1 MQKAKAALASDESNA
16 ELVDFPRV
24 ELLTGGL
31 SRATIN
37 RRIKDGSF
45 PRPVVLSRDRHG
57 RPLRVAFV
65 LAEVLAYN
73 RRAIATGRG
82 SGSLRSA

>member
-1 MQKAKAALASDESNA
+1 MAEKKAPTMPDAIADA
-16 ELVDFPRV
+16 ELIDFPRV
-24 ELLTGGL
+24 EQITGGL
-31 SRATIN
+31 SRATIT

-65 LAEVLAYN
+65 LAKVLAYN

-82 SGSLRSA
+82 SAA

>member
-1 MQKAKAALASDESNA
+1 MSDAIEDA

-24 ELLTGGL
+24 EQITGGL
-31 SRATIN
+31 SRATIT
-37 RRIKDGSF
+37 RRIKDGSL

-73 RRAIATGRG
+73 RRAIARGRG
-82 SGSLRSA
+82 AA

>member
-1 MQKAKAALASDESNA
+1 LSSDESDA

-57 RPLRVAFV
+57 RPRVAFV
-65 LAEVLAYN
+65 LVEVLAYN

-82 SGSLRSA
+82 SGGLRSA